1 MREYNFVRLVAGEIM
16 VHVMSS
22 DFKDDGGK
30 EILMGVV

>member
-22 DFKDDGGK
+22 DFKDGGK